1 MDLDQYLDEE
11 SLRIL
16 NERIQQIKDIKPEM
30 LSRDGETDEYG
41 FYKSSTSEM
50 FLSDPIFPR

>member
-1 MDLDQYLDEE
+1 MELDQHLDGE

-16 NERIQQIKDIKPEM
+16 NERIKQIKETKPEI
-30 LSRDGETDEYG
+30 LNREGETDEYG

-50 FLSDPIFPR
+50 FLSDPVFPR